1 MTPLLESEPI
11 SFDKK
16 AKSVLHGMPGA
27 ALLAPSPEECEVVG
41 RIWNILVAAE
51 ATTANL
57 YQQRITFIKT

>member
-1 MTPLLESEPI
+1 ML
-11 SFDKK
+11 
-16 AKSVLHGMPGA
+16 GA
-27 ALLAPSPEECEVVG
+27 ALLSPSLEECEVMG